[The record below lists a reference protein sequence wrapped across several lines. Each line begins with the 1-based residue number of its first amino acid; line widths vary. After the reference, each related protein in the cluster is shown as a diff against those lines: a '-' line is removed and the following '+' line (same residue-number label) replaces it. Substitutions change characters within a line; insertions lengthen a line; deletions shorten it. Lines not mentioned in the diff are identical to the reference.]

1 MSWYWYIKEESPD
14 WFEVTNYKG
23 ESYWFKTREW
33 AELCQEHFIRLACI
47 LDKEITYTNTGDL
60 IYRTTDSIQY
70 NIYAPEQSE
79 WTCYLFGSNGEGIS
93 WVPSK
98 GKVPNWFWRKMQY
111 LILGNRWVKK

>member
-1 MSWYWYIKEESPD
+1 MSWYVRCKPEG
-14 WFEVTNYKG
+14 FEVTNDAG
-23 ESYWFKTREW
+23 ESYLFKTVEW
-33 AELCQEHFIRLACI
+33 ALFCKDHFERLESI
-47 LDKEITYTNTGDL
+47 LEKKITYTSTKDL
-60 IYRTTDSIQY
+60 IYRSTDSIQY

-79 WTCYLFGSNGEGIS
+79 WTCHLFGSNGEGIS